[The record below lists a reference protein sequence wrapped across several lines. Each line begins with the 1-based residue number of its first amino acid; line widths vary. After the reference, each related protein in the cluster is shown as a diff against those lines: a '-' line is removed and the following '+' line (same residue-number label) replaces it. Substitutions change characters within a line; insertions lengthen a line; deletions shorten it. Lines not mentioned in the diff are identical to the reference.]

1 MLCYMSVTMSTNS
14 LTIYIQSFHLV
25 CYLLRDRHWYP
36 TPISTGR
43 NFVEMYIPSSSF
55 CKLCTNLCKPPAIW
69 IVANTNVVTTRGKNS
84 QRICTWIECNFE
96 KIMLTTDFNFLYWRL
111 TRKICSLILL
121 NGCECM
127 PSKCMYKIMLPNRYT
142 VHIRAH
148 FPRLMYWEVTNGK
161 NPARN
166 QLSDKSGNSPPC

>member
-148 FPRLMYWEVTNGK
+148 FPPVDVLRGNE
-161 NPARN
+161 RE
-166 QLSDKSGNSPPC
+166 KSSPKSII